1 MNDFIIGID
10 ASNIRSGGGLVHL
23 KELINSFDIDKF
35 AIQKIVIWS
44 CKNTLN
50 EIDDN
55 TWLKKCYDPFLE
67 HNYFVRFLW
76 QYTKLNKQISK
87 ESCDMLFVPGGSNFT
102 KFNPIV
108 TMSQNLLPFELKEL
122 FRYGFSYL
130 TLKFCLLRL
139 SQSISF
145 KNANGVIFLT
155 DYAKNSVKKVVNQF
169 KGSNVVIPH
178 GISKKFFLRPRPQIE
193 INNYAFDNPF
203 QLLYVSPVE
212 PYKHHFQVIDA
223 VVKLRCEEMP
233 IELRLIGSANISMLK
248 KLRKKMYDAD
258 PKKKFIHYYGF
269 TPHENLPLLYSSAN
283 IFIFAS
289 SCENMPITMMEG
301 MASGVPIACSN
312 LGPMPKIL
320 SDGGVYFDPENSDS
334 IAFAI
339 RKLIK
344 SPKLREK
351 ISQSAFQKAHQYS
364 WTNCANETFKFFLHV
379 VNDYNRN
386 KAT

>member
-130 TLKFCLLRL
+130 TLK
-139 SQSISF
+139 
-145 KNANGVIFLT
+145 
-155 DYAKNSVKKVVNQF
+155 
-169 KGSNVVIPH
+169 
-178 GISKKFFLRPRPQIE
+178 
-193 INNYAFDNPF
+193 
-203 QLLYVSPVE
+203 
-212 PYKHHFQVIDA
+212 
-223 VVKLRCEEMP
+223 
-233 IELRLIGSANISMLK
+233 
-248 KLRKKMYDAD
+248 
-258 PKKKFIHYYGF
+258 
-269 TPHENLPLLYSSAN
+269 
-283 IFIFAS
+283 
-289 SCENMPITMMEG
+289 
-301 MASGVPIACSN
+301 
-312 LGPMPKIL
+312 
-320 SDGGVYFDPENSDS
+320 
-334 IAFAI
+334 
-339 RKLIK
+339 
-344 SPKLREK
+344 
-351 ISQSAFQKAHQYS
+351 
-364 WTNCANETFKFFLHV
+364 
-379 VNDYNRN
+379 
-386 KAT
+386 